1 MHQGR
6 EVPGGE
12 GGPRQER
19 AAQGS
24 PRIDQ
29 QKCER
34 AEKQTQAGGAGRPA
48 TVGLL
53 SR

>member
-12 GGPRQER
+12 GGSGQER
-19 AAQGS
+19 AAKGS
-24 PRIDQ
+24 SRTDQ

-34 AEKQTQAGGAGRPA
+34 AEEQTQAGGAGRPA
-48 TVGLL
+48 IIGLL

>member
-24 PRIDQ
+24 VRTDQ
-29 QKCER
+29 QKRER
-34 AEKQTQAGGAGRPA
+34 AEKQTQAGGAGRP
-48 TVGLL
+48 VVIGLL